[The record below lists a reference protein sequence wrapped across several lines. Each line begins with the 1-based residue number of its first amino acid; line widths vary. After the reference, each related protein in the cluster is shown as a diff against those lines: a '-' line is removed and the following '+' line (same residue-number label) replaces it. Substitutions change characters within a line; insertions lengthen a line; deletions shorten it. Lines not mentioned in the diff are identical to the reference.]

1 MDKDT
6 LMTLHLKKDAKK
18 RRQAG
23 DFDTW
28 GDKLIVL
35 AVVALPAWI
44 IIRALIG

>member
-1 MDKDT
+1 MN
-6 LMTLHLKKDAKK
+6 
-18 RRQAG
+18 